1 MVASRDADGGRAQ
14 KSKREGAYFFL
25 VAFFFVAFFT
35 VFFGAVFTA
44 FFFAAFA
51 AIVTLTSLSP
61 FEMPEAAGLARQGQQ
76 NDAKWP
82 LLCDESRNGP
92 NRRWYATNEHGCAAP
107 AQTSARRAQA
117 HTAHCAKTSPAQNS
131 PKQRTQ
137 RALRNGRYAA
147 ARSGACAPDATQ
159 QHAAQRSA
167 ARRAAHSAAHSAARR
182 AAHSARYAG

>member
-51 AIVTLTSLSP
+51 AIVTLASLSP
-61 FEMPEAAGLARQGQQ
+61 FEMPEPAGLARQAQQ

-92 NRRWYATNEHGCAAP
+92 NRRWYATNKRGLP
-107 AQTSARRAQA
+107 
-117 HTAHCAKTSPAQNS
+117 
-131 PKQRTQ
+131 
-137 RALRNGRYAA
+137 
-147 ARSGACAPDATQ
+147 
-159 QHAAQRSA
+159 
-167 ARRAAHSAAHSAARR
+167 
-182 AAHSARYAG
+182 

>member
-1 MVASRDADGGRAQ
+1 MASRDADGGRAQ

-76 NDAKWP
+76 NDAKPQPTTVLVELTCAGRVSSYSTVLVVIVCFP
-82 LLCDESRNGP
+82 L
-92 NRRWYATNEHGCAAP
+92 
-107 AQTSARRAQA
+107 
-117 HTAHCAKTSPAQNS
+117 
-131 PKQRTQ
+131 
-137 RALRNGRYAA
+137 
-147 ARSGACAPDATQ
+147 
-159 QHAAQRSA
+159 
-167 ARRAAHSAAHSAARR
+167 
-182 AAHSARYAG
+182 

>member
-1 MVASRDADGGRAQ
+1 MASRDADGGRAQ

-51 AIVTLTSLSP
+51 AIVTLASLSP
-61 FEMPEAAGLARQGQQ
+61 FEMREAAGLARQAQQ

-92 NRRWYATNEHGCAAP
+92 NRRRYTPAPTLAAG
-107 AQTSARRAQA
+107 ARV
-117 HTAHCAKTSPAQNS
+117 
-131 PKQRTQ
+131 
-137 RALRNGRYAA
+137 NGSDRKGWTPLHAA
-147 ARSGACAPDATQ
+147 ASFGHLKVVQALLEGKADPLV
-159 QHAAQRSA
+159 S
-167 ARRAAHSAAHSAARR
+167 
-182 AAHSARYAG
+182 